1 MTEPRLAVTTL
12 QFLLEEAFPVRDD
25 HGQIGQAE

>member
-1 MTEPRLAVTTL
+1 MTEPRLAVTT
-12 QFLLEEAFPVRDD
+12 LLEEAFPVRDD